1 MHKKTQRW
9 GFWGC
14 VCVCVFG
21 KDIWQKNSRGCLQ
34 IPAAWRREGKCFC
47 ACVPSLKFPGGSE
60 AEITQYKQEKEWAE
74 NKGKR
79 LEREEG
85 AMKNAKRRKGVKVLL
100 GKMEEFGRFFLFQ
113 AVWHMPIHTERRSH
127 DVTLSEVSRYL
138 PTPNFRITPSCSKI
152 SVCCVLPPS
161 VNETLTITG
170 LSSFSVSLQSAQKQP
185 QSDLLKLFFLFRGW
199 IFSPPCPIPFV
210 PQMVKKSSPFV
221 PGLLWHC
228 STSGFVWREGQEV
241 ENPPLSPLPPL
252 PLTDHWALF
261 TAGPL
266 WVLLPNQNGF
276 HWGRRSYVAFY
287 GPERGGG
294 WWSGGGLIWGFLWP
308 LCQGMCVH
316 SHHLLATNTETK
328 ACRHTL
334 SLAMCPILAH
344 HKWHHKAL
352 DCIVLSFPLFQR
364 EHVLCALY

>member
-85 AMKNAKRRKGVKVLL
+85 AMKNAKRRKGVEVLL

-170 LSSFSVSLQSAQKQP
+170 LSSFSISLQSAQKQP

-241 ENPPLSPLPPL
+241 ENPPSLPSLLFLS
-252 PLTDHWALF
+252 LTTEHCS
-261 TAGPL
+261 
-266 WVLLPNQNGF
+266 LLGHCEYFYPIRMDSTGVGGHMWPFMDQREEVVD
-276 HWGRRSYVAFY
+276 GR
-287 GPERGGG
+287 
-294 WWSGGGLIWGFLWP
+294 GGLIWGFLWP